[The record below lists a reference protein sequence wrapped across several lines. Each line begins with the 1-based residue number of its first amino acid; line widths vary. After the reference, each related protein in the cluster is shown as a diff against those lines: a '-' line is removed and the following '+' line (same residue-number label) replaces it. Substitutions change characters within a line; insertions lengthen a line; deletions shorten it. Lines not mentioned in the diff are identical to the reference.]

1 MSKLGRVTQE
11 ELSREG
17 IGMGLGKIA
26 YYITLFKRVLGN
38 YDKLHFF

>member
-17 IGMGLGKIA
+17 IGVGLDKIA